1 MFTIEVSMKLL
12 QKTLLL
18 VSISGLLLTAC
29 DYEKRCFCL
38 ETGTEA
44 DYVIGQCMQI
54 SRRDIIETAYVYCL
68 PENPDAPLSEKKY
81 EVTWNEKIN
90 WKYFSFSEGLKGKVF
105 DSITIVGDGHTL
117 KFDIHG
123 LLRDS
128 TATHGYIRI
137 NQQAF
142 VSHSEESR
150 DAYLYAYF
158 AIGERTA
165 SVAKPAD
172 ISF

>member
-1 MFTIEVSMKLL
+1 MFTIEVVMKLL

-18 VSISGLLLTAC
+18 ATLSSLLLTAC

-38 ETGTEA
+38 ETGVST
-44 DYVIGQCMQI
+44 DYVAGECMQI
-54 SRRDIIETAYVYCL
+54 SRRDILETAYVYCL
-68 PENPDAPLSEKKY
+68 ADNPDASLSERHY
-81 EVTWNEKIN
+81 EVIWNEKIN
-90 WKYFSFSEGLKGKVF
+90 WKYFSFTDGLLGKVF

-123 LLRDS
+123 LLRDE
-128 TATHGYIRI
+128 TATYGYIKI

-142 VSHSEESR
+142 KSNSEDSR

-158 AIGERTA
+158 AIGDKTA

-172 ISF
+172 VSF

>member
-1 MFTIEVSMKLL
+1 MKLL

-18 VSISGLLLTAC
+18 LSISGLLLTAC

-38 ETGTEA
+38 ETGKEA
-44 DYVIGQCMQI
+44 DYVAGECMQL
-54 SRRDIIETAYVYCL
+54 SRRDILETAYVYCL
-68 PENPDAPLSEKKY
+68 PENPEASLAERKY
-81 EVTWNEKIN
+81 EITWNEKIN
-90 WKYFSFSEGLKGKVF
+90 WKYFSFTDGLRGKVF

-117 KFDIHG
+117 KFNMHG
-123 LLRDS
+123 LLRDE
-128 TATHGYIRI
+128 TATHGYIKI

-142 VSHSEESR
+142 VSNGEASK

-158 AIGERTA
+158 AIGESSA

-172 ISF
+172 VSF